1 MGLMKIMIVEDDEA
15 LAEEIRAFLGRW
27 GYQTAAAR
35 QFDRV
40 LEEFSQISPQLV
52 LLDINLPFYDGFYWC
67 EKIRQVSAVPILYIS
82 SRSDDR
88 DQIMAMAQGGDDYIE
103 KPFRLDLLKAKI
115 QALLR
120 RAYQYKVK
128 DQVFLGGGIHMDLEH
143 QALYIGDREVE
154 LTKSERRILA
164 KLAANRPDVVT
175 REELM
180 MDLWET
186 DEYVSDGTL
195 TTMISRLRSKLK
207 AACRRELIGTKKGQG
222 YFLL

>member
-15 LAEEIRAFLGRW
+15 LAEEICAFLGRW

-128 DQVFLGGGIHMDLEH
+128 DHVFLGGGIHMDLEH
-143 QALYIGDREVE
+143 QALYIGEREVG

-195 TTMISRLRSKLK
+195 TTMISRLRSKLN

>member
-143 QALYIGDREVE
+143 QALYIGEREVG

-207 AACRRELIGTKKGQG
+207 AACRRELIGTTKGQG

>member
-143 QALYIGDREVE
+143 QALYIGEREVG

-207 AACRRELIGTKKGQG
+207 VACRRELIGTKKGQG